1 MINMS
6 LEAVEVDMLLNLI
19 NLKIDKINSKEID
32 EHQLELRKQ
41 YEDLRDHIMWYLS

>member
-6 LEAVEVDMLLNLI
+6 LDAVEIDMLLNLI
-19 NLKIDKINSKEID
+19 NRKLDKVNSKEID
-32 EHQLELRKQ
+32 ENQLELKKQ